1 MSELGRAKA
10 VRDWMCT
17 KANGDLNSLGDMLG
31 GLEEKDTVTESETA
45 TLTSTMDRAQI
56 SLEKY
61 EESIER
67 VMVLEGFEDWDEEDE
82 HAIESME
89 IWDIGE

>member
-1 MSELGRAKA
+1 M
-10 VRDWMCT
+10 
-17 KANGDLNSLGDMLG
+17 NSLGDMLG

-67 VMVLEGFEDWDEEDE
+67 VLVLEGFEDWDEENE
-82 HAIESME
+82 H
-89 IWDIGE
+89 